1 MKRDLLFI
9 KDFRPIHGYDG
20 EIRNLAED
28 DLSEIS
34 VKEGVY
40 IIASPQTKF
49 VYPKGVSK
57 IIYIGKAIASDG
69 D

>member
-34 VKEGVY
+34 VKRGY
-40 IIASPQTKF
+40 ISLLLHKRNSFIRKEYLKLYT
-49 VYPKGVSK
+49 
-57 IIYIGKAIASDG
+57 
-69 D
+69 